1 MTAQPKG
8 EREASARRFGRR
20 VPLVSGAAAVVI
32 AILLGV
38 LVMARAGTAPFDLDE
53 EWAEDLVE
61 LRGPIGDVF
70 AFGMNALG
78 GGLVA
83 VFVVPSVTAI
93 VLLLARRPWAAL
105 YFIVAS
111 ALSAGVVQLL
121 KQSFRRARPEDILV
135 VSDTGAFPSGHVS
148 NAATIALAI
157 SVIVPTIWV
166 WAAGAAYTVLMAVS
180 RTYLG
185 AHWVTDT
192 IGGALVGAGVA
203 LVLWA
208 LFATQLERERLAW
221 VDRAAKSNEAR
232 AQASV
237 TPPRE

>member
-1 MTAQPKG
+1 
-8 EREASARRFGRR
+8 
-20 VPLVSGAAAVVI
+20 
-32 AILLGV
+32 
-38 LVMARAGTAPFDLDE
+38 MARAGRAPFDLDE

-61 LRGPIGDVF
+61 LRGPVGDVF

-78 GGLVA
+78 GGLVG
-83 VFVVPSVTAI
+83 VFVVPVLTAV
-93 VLLLARRPWAAL
+93 VLLFARRPWAAL

-111 ALSAGVVQLL
+111 ALSAGVVQVL
-121 KQSFRRARPEDILV
+121 KQSFMRARPEDILV
-135 VSDTGAFPSGHVS
+135 ASDTGSFPSGHVG

-157 SVIVPTIWV
+157 AVIVPTVWV
-166 WAAGAAYTVLMAVS
+166 YVVGAAYTVLMAVS

-192 IGGALVGAGVA
+192 IGGALVGVGVA

-221 VDRAAKSNEAR
+221 VDRAARAASTR
-232 AQASV
+232 AQASI